1 VAIQYNFPSIVE
13 SLNVEGSFL
22 IGVVS
27 GSVGIGAFIGVLVI
41 PWVQRRVRNE
51 MRVLMFVTVATALV
65 AIAYAFSDGAVMRIL
80 LIDLATSSR
89 SHAPARSPVERHAS
103 VRRPRLAGR
112 THPREGEAV
121 AVDRALETKY
131 RIAETAMALFLEHGY
146 ESVTVEAVADA
157 SRVSRRTVFRH
168 FDGKD
173 ELAFP
178 DHSARLELL
187 SRNLVEQTGG
197 RTPVDVVIA
206 ATEAVMLDFLS
217 RPELVL
223 RRYRLT
229 RLVPELRRREV
240 LEHERYVAMTRAYLR
255 DHLPADSPLF
265 LPMAMAALID
275 AMHRSALGNFARS
288 DGTTDAFAE
297 LKNGMEWI
305 HRMLAAHQT
314 TGSQLLLAVLP
325 DTAAVRQSLAALRA
339 EAQDLL

>member
-1 VAIQYNFPSIVE
+1 
-13 SLNVEGSFL
+13 
-22 IGVVS
+22 
-27 GSVGIGAFIGVLVI
+27 
-41 PWVQRRVRNE
+41 
-51 MRVLMFVTVATALV
+51 M
-65 AIAYAFSDGAVMRIL
+65 
-80 LIDLATSSR
+80 
-89 SHAPARSPVERHAS
+89 
-103 VRRPRLAGR
+103 
-112 THPREGEAV
+112 

-131 RIAETAMALFLEHGY
+131 RIAETAMALFLEQGY

-157 SRVSRRTVFRH
+157 SQVSRRTVFRH
-168 FDGKD
+168 FGGKD

-187 SRNLVEQTGG
+187 SRKLVPPSGG

-206 ATEAVMLDFLS
+206 ATEAVLLDFLS

-255 DHLPADSPLF
+255 DHLPADSPPF

-288 DGTTDAFAE
+288 DGSADAFAE
-297 LKNGMEWI
+297 LKDGMEWI
-305 HRMLAAHQT
+305 HRMLAADPA
-314 TGSQLLLAVLP
+314 TGSSFVLAVLP
-325 DTAAVRQSLAALRA
+325 DTAAVRQSLTALRA